1 MSLLA
6 RVEKALN
13 RHVES
18 ALGQG
23 APKGLEDAVR
33 HAVFSGGARIRPQL
47 CVAVA
52 IACGDDAPEL
62 TDAAATAVEL
72 MHCASLVH
80 DDMPAFDNAATRRGQ
95 PTVHKAYGEPLALLC
110 GDALIVMAY
119 QVLTDAA
126 VKRPQRL
133 AGLIKNLSQGVGLPH
148 GIVAG
153 QAWECETRADL
164 AQYQKSKTGALFV
177 ASVRAGALACG
188 QDEQPWSLFG
198 ESLGHAYQVA
208 DDIRDVIGQSAA
220 LGKPA
225 GQDQLLGRPNAMAA
239 LGLEGA
245 LTHFEGLMNRA
256 IQSVPQCACR
266 DMLQHLV
273 RLESQRLI
281 PADLHPQV
289 AATRTSVAGALHR

>member
-1 MSLLA
+1 MLFRSPMSLLA

-148 GIVAG
+148 GKIG
-153 QAWECETRADL
+153 RAH
-164 AQYQKSKTGALFV
+164 V
-177 ASVRAGALACG
+177 
-188 QDEQPWSLFG
+188 
-198 ESLGHAYQVA
+198 
-208 DDIRDVIGQSAA
+208 
-220 LGKPA
+220 
-225 GQDQLLGRPNAMAA
+225 
-239 LGLEGA
+239 
-245 LTHFEGLMNRA
+245 
-256 IQSVPQCACR
+256 
-266 DMLQHLV
+266 
-273 RLESQRLI
+273 
-281 PADLHPQV
+281 
-289 AATRTSVAGALHR
+289 